1 MSRKES
7 EVNEQ
12 KIEEKRENE
21 RERGGD
27 GKTEKTEKKS
37 QGSCRD

>member
-1 MSRKES
+1 MS
-7 EVNEQ
+7 EQ

-37 QGSCRD
+37 QGGCRD